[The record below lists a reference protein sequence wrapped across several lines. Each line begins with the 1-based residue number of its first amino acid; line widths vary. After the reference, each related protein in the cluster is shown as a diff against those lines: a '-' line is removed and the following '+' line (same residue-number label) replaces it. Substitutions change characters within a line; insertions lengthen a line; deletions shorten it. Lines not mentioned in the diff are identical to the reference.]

1 MVVVLSEKD
10 RREIFDTLTDEQM
23 RVIKKYVLYEAK
35 SRLLSR
41 YFWKGINWE
50 LVRLE
55 YDPLFKKKRSKRKYN
70 PTLYCNACGKP
81 LKYQYVVRSL
91 QTGYE
96 QELGETC
103 FTQRTGIPTHIARE
117 IYKSKDD
124 INLFQDEI
132 LNKYHTGIRFPKSI
146 YKKSLYFS
154 ADEYWGEALRDR
166 ILEFK
171 RADLPLFHTD
181 RLKLESY
188 LASARREFELEK
200 KEKDINPVKIK
211 GKYLPLDHYLKE
223 IVSKKKDLWSD
234 ERIKIK
240 EDIRKLDFTAN
251 NSIKKDF
258 SRIPKSKQDKLK
270 IEYINPFNHKLKML
284 YKKVDVDIAEILEE
298 ARSISTIIMNEADDF
313 EEDNHNKIAE
323 CKKVIQEVNELTSD
337 DKIYEI
343 NLNND
348 IDRELNFFK
357 SYLEELKIEKNYP
370 YKLRNSLEK
379 DEILCNHDVIDL
391 TLIKDNLGKYTID
404 SQDEFLID
412 YYLKKQGYPQKL
424 EIENLSL
431 EDFENK
437 VIEEQRKILIY
448 GILKVGFARI
458 IYEFEQEVTKRKEK
472 VNELIE
478 QIEVMAKQFFS
489 SSNYISNKKK
499 YNQNELLYHDEDY
512 SKIIEELTK
521 KKDELENFKNEL
533 AKYPAELIKDNYFLM
548 RQK

>member
-10 RREIFDTLTDEQM
+10 RKEIFDTLTDEQM
-23 RVIKKYVLYEAK
+23 RVVKKYVLYEAR

-55 YDPLFKKKRSKRKYN
+55 YDPLFKKKRSKRRYN

-103 FTQRTGIPTHIARE
+103 FTQRTGIPTYIARE
-117 IYKSKDD
+117 IYKSRDD

-132 LNKYHTGIRFPKSI
+132 LSKYHTGIRFPKSI

-200 KEKDINPVKIK
+200 KEKNINPVKIK

-270 IEYINPFNHKLKML
+270 IEYINPFNHKLKTL

-391 TLIKDNLGKYTID
+391 TSIKDNLGKYTID

-412 YYLKKQGYPQKL
+412 YYLKKRGYSQRL
-424 EIENLSL
+424 EVENLSL
-431 EDFENK
+431 EDFEK
-437 VIEEQRKILIY
+437 KSIGEQREILVY
-448 GILKVGFARI
+448 GTLKVEFAKI
-458 IYEFEQEVTKRKEK
+458 IYKFEQEVARRKEK

-533 AKYPAELIKDNYFLM
+533 AKLVPC
-548 RQK
+548 Q